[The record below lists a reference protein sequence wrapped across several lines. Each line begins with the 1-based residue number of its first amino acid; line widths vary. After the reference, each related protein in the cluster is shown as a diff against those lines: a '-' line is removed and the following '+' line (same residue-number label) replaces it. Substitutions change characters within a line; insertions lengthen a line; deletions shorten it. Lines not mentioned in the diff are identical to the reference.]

1 MNAQNTVEYI
11 KRILANSVHQEMLDG
26 DIGMNA
32 ATIHSLPDYTPIL
45 YEGRLCHTLPRKR
58 AEVSSFQR
66 LDTFTENEYSGKE
79 ARNHFTAMVSR
90 KIMDLSQPE
99 LNMHVIGQATAT
111 NNKKVFK
118 EPFYKSTRRLFKQ
131 AADPVLYDP
140 ITQRVACYN
149 LGPDTIEELK

>member
-1 MNAQNTVEYI
+1 MNAKKTVEHI

-32 ATIHSLPDYTPIL
+32 ATIHALPDFTPIL
-45 YEGRLCHTLPRKR
+45 YEGRLCHTLPRKS
-58 AEVSSFQR
+58 AYVTSNCH
-66 LDTFTENEYSGKE
+66 LGTFTENDYADKE
-79 ARNHFTAMVSR
+79 ARNHFSAVISR
-90 KIMDLSQPE
+90 KVMDLSQPD
-99 LNMHVIGQATAT
+99 LDMHVIGQATAT

-149 LGPDTIEELK
+149 LGPDSIEEF